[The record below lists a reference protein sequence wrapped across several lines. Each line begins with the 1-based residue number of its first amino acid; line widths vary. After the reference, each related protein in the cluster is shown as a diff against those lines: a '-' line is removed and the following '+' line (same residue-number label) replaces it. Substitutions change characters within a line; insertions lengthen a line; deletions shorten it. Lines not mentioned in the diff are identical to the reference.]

1 MKIKSGT
8 KNNRRVRL
16 TKRQKDALQ
25 RHKDTHGH
33 TKSHINEMTK
43 AMLSGKTFME
53 ARRIAMKKKGK

>member
-1 MKIKSGT
+1 MKIKAGT

-16 TKRQKDALQ
+16 TKRQKVALKNHQ
-25 RHKDTHGH
+25 AQHGH

-53 ARRIAMKKKGK
+53 AHRIAMKKKGK

>member
-1 MKIKSGT
+1 MKIKSSK

-25 RHKDTHGH
+25 RHKTTHGH
-33 TKSHINEMTK
+33 TKTHIDEMTK

-53 ARRIAMKKKGK
+53 AHVIAMKKKGK